1 MTPFDGTP
9 LALPYD
15 YHGQFL
21 RLSRAQQVLNTLWAA
36 HTHVF
41 RAKSVSP
48 RAYYTADVPGA
59 GKTTAMEVTLA
70 LSANP
75 LATSYASQAAVHT
88 WLDEHPDTTLGLD
101 EADMMWGTTGR
112 SKGRNILTAIVN
124 AGYTSLG
131 SALVVRNSSAVKIP
145 VYCPV
150 ALAGIGALPGPLM
163 SRSLVI
169 KLTKALPAETWLPE
183 LYMAD
188 LSAAALDMARWLRS
202 EDSQDQLAK
211 AEPLA
216 DVPGDPRFRQI
227 MAPLAAIAD
236 LAGAGELF
244 RKSVSELVSGIESS
258 PPTPTYELLLADLR
272 EVWPAGRTLLSGY
285 EAIRALRAHPERRWD
300 GMSVTRIGE
309 MRLAA
314 LLREAG
320 IETKVSNAVR
330 GYLASDV
337 MLQSVATDNT
347 QHTTLMAKDNA

>member
-1 MTPFDGTP
+1 MPNSPFSGTP
-9 LALPYD
+9 LDLTYE
-15 YHGQFL
+15 YQGQFI
-21 RLSRAQQVLNTLWAA
+21 RLTQAQQVLNTLWAA

-41 RAKSVSP
+41 RSKSVSP

-75 LATSYASQAAVHT
+75 LLTSYASQAAVHT
-88 WLDEHPDTTLGLD
+88 WLDEHPDTSLGLD

-124 AGYTSLG
+124 AGYTKLG

-183 LYMAD
+183 LYMDD
-188 LSAAALDMARWLRS
+188 LAAAGQDMARWLRS
-202 EDSQDQLAK
+202 EDSQDQLA
-211 AEPLA
+211 AAPPLA
-216 DVPGDPRFRQI
+216 DVPGEPRFRQI

-236 LAGAGELF
+236 LADAGEIF
-244 RKSVSELVSGIESS
+244 RKSVAELVSGIESA
-258 PPTPTYELLLADLR
+258 PPTPLNELLLSDLR
-272 EVWPAGRTLLSGY
+272 EVWPSGAVMISGV
-285 EAIRALRAHPERRWD
+285 EAIRALRTHPDRRWD
-300 GMSVTRIGE
+300 NMSFTRIGV
-309 MRLAA
+309 MRLAS
-314 LLREAG
+314 LLRESDVEA
-320 IETKVSNAVR
+320 KSSNAEW

-337 MLQSVATDNT
+337 LAQSVTRDKT
-347 QHTTLMAKDNA
+347 QDTRHEVSA